1 MRIVAVTACANGIAQ
16 TYMAAEQL
24 EQAARRLGHAIKV
37 ETQGA
42 VGVENELTAGD
53 IRGADAI
60 LIASDVAIQRDG
72 RFRRSRRVMQVPV
85 QLAMR
90 DPEGVIAR
98 LQPVPA

>member
-24 EQAARRLGHAIKV
+24 EQAARRLGHTIKV

-42 VGVENELTAGD
+42 VGIENELTPAD
-53 IRGADAI
+53 IAAAEGI
-60 LIASDVAIQRDG
+60 IIASDVAILRDG
-72 RFRRSRRVMQVPV
+72 RFRRARRVMQVPV

-90 DPEGVIAR
+90 DPAGVIAR
-98 LQPVPA
+98 LQPLAA